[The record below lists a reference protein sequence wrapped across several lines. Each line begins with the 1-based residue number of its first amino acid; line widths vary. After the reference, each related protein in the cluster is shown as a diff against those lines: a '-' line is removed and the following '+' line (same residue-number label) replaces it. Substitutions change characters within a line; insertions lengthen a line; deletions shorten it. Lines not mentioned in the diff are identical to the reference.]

1 MHSCNEMNEEA
12 DIVWALKEG
21 LSVEA
26 PRLYTWRITSILN
39 PPIHRTVGKGADVY
53 EHKQNY

>member
-1 MHSCNEMNEEA
+1 MNEEA